1 MYDNNF
7 SGVNNSGVEN
17 NGYNPEVKPTVEPA
31 EGVLASQSSAETNAG
46 VYGNNSNNSDASVG
60 NSYSSNTSAGS
71 YSSNNATDSS
81 AYSGSSYGNINNTG
95 VGSYSSNTSTDSSSY
110 SSSSYGNGSNASVS
124 SYSSN
129 SSTDSGLYS
138 SSAYGN
144 SSNTS
149 VGSYGN
155 NSNVGSGSYSSSNN
169 NSTAGSAYSNSYA
182 GNSNVRAGSY
192 SSGNSASANN
202 YNNTGSYG
210 YATGTWNNPNNRQT
224 DNSYQFSNNYS
235 DYTAAAKKEKKK
247 KEKKQRE
254 KTGSGYFK
262 KVLICV
268 SLGLFFGVCAGLGFY
283 AVETATGMFDNV
295 STVNTTG
302 NAAGESASSDT
313 DGTNEVI
320 SESVSYDINGSDI
333 QKTQTV
339 TTVVSDVSDVVDAV
353 MPAVVSISN
362 TYTERMSYF
371 GQVMTSEAEASGS
384 GIIVGKNDTEL
395 LIATNYHVIADAD
408 LLKVQFVENSE
419 VEASVKGMDAD
430 MDLAVIAVSLDNIK
444 ESTLSQ
450 IAIAT
455 LGDSDALKVGEP
467 AIAIGNSLG
476 YGQSVTTGVVSAL
489 NRDMELSDGST
500 GTFIQT
506 DAAINPG
513 NSGGALLNI
522 KGEVIGI
529 NSNKIGGSVI
539 EGMGYAIPISAASPI
554 IAELM
559 LKETKNKVAEDER
572 GFLGI
577 SGISVTSEVS
587 SAYGMPEGVY
597 IAQVYEGTAADAAG
611 LVKGDIITEFDGEKV
626 SSMDELQ
633 TILEYYAKGDT
644 VEMTVMTIGNG
655 GYQSKTVSITLGN
668 KVG

>member
-17 NGYNPEVKPTVEPA
+17 NGYSPEAKTTEEPA
-31 EGVLASQSSAETNAG
+31 EGVLASQSSAEANVGA
-46 VYGNNSNNSDASVG
+46 YGNNINNSDAGLGSSYSSSTGVG
-60 NSYSSNTSAGS
+60 SYSSNSSTESASYSSSSYGNSGSTSAGS
-71 YSSNNATDSS
+71 YSSNSTTDSS
-81 AYSGSSYGNINNTG
+81 AYSSNSYGNSNNTNVG
-95 VGSYSSNTSTDSSSY
+95 SYSNNNSTDNVAYNSSYSNNSNVGTGSYSSNNSTA
-110 SSSSYGNGSNASVS
+110 G
-124 SYSSN
+124 
-129 SSTDSGLYS
+129 
-138 SSAYGN
+138 
-144 SSNTS
+144 
-149 VGSYGN
+149 
-155 NSNVGSGSYSSSNN
+155 GSYSSSY
-169 NSTAGSAYSNSYA
+169 TSNA
-182 GNSNVRAGSY
+182 NVRAGSY
-192 SSGNSASANN
+192 NSGNGTSGSN
-202 YNNTGSYG
+202 YSNNTGSYG

-247 KEKKQRE
+247 KEKKPRE

-262 KVLICV
+262 KALICV

-295 STVNTTG
+295 STVNTSG
-302 NAAGESASSDT
+302 NTAGESAGNTKD
-313 DGTNEVI
+313 TNEVV

-362 TYTERMSYF
+362 TYTEKMSYF

-395 LIATNYHVIADAD
+395 LIATNYHVIEDAD

-455 LGDSDALKVGEP
+455 LGDSNALKVGEP

-644 VEMTVMTIGNG
+644 VEVTVMTIGNG
-655 GYQSKTVSITLGN
+655 GYRSKTVSITLGN